1 MSQLVRF
8 AELVEVVPDE
18 SSPPPPQ
25 PESAAVSAMT
35 NAIGMRTRSK
45 AAPVYSSPT
54 LRRVVSTAVVA
65 GIATGLLVPASGA
78 SPVAHVASFTPCNIS
93 GKQQQLGASYVTSL
107 KVQGVSCTK
116 GEKVVKAYHQCRHQ
130 NGGAA
135 GTCSAT
141 LSGFK
146 CKDGKRT
153 GVPNVQYNATAKCHK
168 VSNPSKRVKSRYT
181 QNT

>member
-1 MSQLVRF
+1 
-8 AELVEVVPDE
+8 
-18 SSPPPPQ
+18 
-25 PESAAVSAMT
+25 
-35 NAIGMRTRSK
+35 MRRLLTG
-45 AAPVYSSPT
+45 VI
-54 LRRVVSTAVVA
+54 VVA
-65 GIATGLLVPASGA
+65 GLGAGLLAQTGSA
-78 SPVAHVASFTPCNIS
+78 SPTAHAASFSPCNIS

-116 GEKVVKAYHQCRHQ
+116 GEKVIKAYHRCRHQ

-135 GTCSAT
+135 GTCGAT
-141 LSGFK
+141 LLGFK

-168 VSNPSKRVKSRYT
+168 VSNASKRVKSRYT

>member
-1 MSQLVRF
+1 LRRILTGVILTAGLMAGLLAQTG
-8 AELVEVVPDE
+8 
-18 SSPPPPQ
+18 
-25 PESAAVSAMT
+25 SA
-35 NAIGMRTRSK
+35 
-45 AAPVYSSPT
+45 SPT
-54 LRRVVSTAVVA
+54 
-65 GIATGLLVPASGA
+65 
-78 SPVAHVASFTPCNIS
+78 AHAASFAPCNIS

-107 KVQGVSCTK
+107 KVQGVSCAK
-116 GEKVVKAYHQCRHQ
+116 GEKVIKAYHRCRHE

-135 GTCSAT
+135 GTCGAT

-168 VSNPSKRVKSRYT
+168 VSNASKRVKSRYT

>member
-1 MSQLVRF
+1 M
-8 AELVEVVPDE
+8 
-18 SSPPPPQ
+18 
-25 PESAAVSAMT
+25 
-35 NAIGMRTRSK
+35 
-45 AAPVYSSPT
+45 
-54 LRRVVSTAVVA
+54 RRVLTGVIVVA
-65 GIATGLLVPASGA
+65 GVGTGLLAQSGSA
-78 SPVAHVASFTPCNIS
+78 SPTARAASFSPCNIS

-107 KVQGVSCTK
+107 KVQGVSCAK
-116 GEKVVKAYHQCRHQ
+116 GEKVIKAYHRCRHQ

-135 GTCSAT
+135 GTCGAT
-141 LSGFK
+141 LLGFK